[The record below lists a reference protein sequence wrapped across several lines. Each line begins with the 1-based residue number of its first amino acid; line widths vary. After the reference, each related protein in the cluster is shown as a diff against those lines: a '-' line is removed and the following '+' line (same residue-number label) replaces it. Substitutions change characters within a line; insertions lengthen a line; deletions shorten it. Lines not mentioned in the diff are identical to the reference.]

1 MTPLTV
7 VRSDGAK
14 KGISPDPARAAF
26 RTSVV
31 VVAMGVMA
39 TAALLTVR
47 AIMVGSARWKEI
59 LGAGLVLLIFSALQR
74 RHNKRRRVIE
84 TIIRRRHPI
93 PLQLIG

>member
-14 KGISPDPARAAF
+14 KRMSPDPARAAF

-31 VVAMGVMA
+31 VVAMGVMT
-39 TAALLTVR
+39 TAALFTAR
-47 AIMVGSARWKEI
+47 AIMVGSAHWKEI
-59 LGAGLVLLIFSALQR
+59 VVAGLALLAVSALQR
-74 RHNKRRRVIE
+74 RRKKSRRVIE